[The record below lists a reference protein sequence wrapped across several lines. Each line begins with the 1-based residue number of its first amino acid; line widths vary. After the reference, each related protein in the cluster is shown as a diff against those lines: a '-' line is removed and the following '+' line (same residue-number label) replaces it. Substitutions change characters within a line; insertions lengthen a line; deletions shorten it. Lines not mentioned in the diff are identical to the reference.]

1 MSWGYNFIGKLPAVR
16 TKVQALNQTFTVSG
30 EQEIYDAA
38 KIMVLAALDCVDD
51 TKVVKVDASG
61 SAYAGD
67 TVAPPRFAKGGNATV
82 QVAEISG
89 FLVE

>member
-1 MSWGYNFIGKLPAVR
+1 
-16 TKVQALNQTFTVSG
+16 
-30 EQEIYDAA
+30 
-38 KIMVLAALDCVDD
+38 VLAALDCVDD